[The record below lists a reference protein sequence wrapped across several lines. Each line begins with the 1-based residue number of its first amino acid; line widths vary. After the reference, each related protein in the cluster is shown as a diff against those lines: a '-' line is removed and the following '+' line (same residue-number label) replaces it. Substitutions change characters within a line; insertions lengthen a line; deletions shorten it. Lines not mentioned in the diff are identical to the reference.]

1 MWLPETKLP
10 LPSGAVHNSQVYW
23 ADSKVSS
30 FLQVNTTLGCR
41 TWFCRYKIL
50 YVPLLFTVENIC
62 KPSYWELLKLNLQ
75 SCKDYMWSHL
85 SFTQKYFP
93 SACVSRSG
101 DTVETHTQS
110 QNLTTCVHDCLQL
123 GRLFCIGFSM
133 SLVSTWL
140 PVKNNAHGVIK
151 MLFLWEKKKRGLKR
165 PTCGAGVESLSRV
178 KCFTQLIM
186 RLFKKVDSLQW
197 SPTQT
202 YWTRTFRVGARKCEH
217 LRIPRKIWTQL
228 GVGTSG
234 WWPSP
239 VWGVLPQPLPSV
251 LGVQAWRTDWT
262 TQL

>member
-23 ADSKVSS
+23 ANSKVSS

-50 YVPLLFTVENIC
+50 YVPLLFTVENTC

-93 SACVSRSG
+93 STCVSRSG

-123 GRLFCIGFSM
+123 GRLFCIGFST

-151 MLFLWEKKKRGLKR
+151 ILFLWEKKKRGPEKANLWGWCGKPFTCEMFY
-165 PTCGAGVESLSRV
+165 PTDYAA
-178 KCFTQLIM
+178 I
-186 RLFKKVDSLQW
+186 
-197 SPTQT
+197 
-202 YWTRTFRVGARKCEH
+202 
-217 LRIPRKIWTQL
+217 
-228 GVGTSG
+228 
-234 WWPSP
+234 
-239 VWGVLPQPLPSV
+239 
-251 LGVQAWRTDWT
+251 
-262 TQL
+262 